1 MEETESRHAAFRDL
15 LRDVGQQLSQ
25 TDISTVEFYENVPP
39 QMKGQSGLML
49 LDALRK
55 NGKFSPWRIQ
65 PLREILRSAGRCDL
79 ADDTVKRYQLQ
90 FEDKGMSGKWEGLI
104 AKYTLLC
111 RLSDDLSPPTGERNI
126 RARDR

>member
-1 MEETESRHAAFRDL
+1 
-15 LRDVGQQLSQ
+15 
-25 TDISTVEFYENVPP
+25 
-39 QMKGQSGLML
+39 MKGQSGLML

-55 NGKFSPWRIQ
+55 SGKFSPWKTQ

-104 AKYTLLC
+104 AKYALLC